1 MNQAFKNLNEI
12 PVLTWSW
19 LHVNDTDLKQDFSAV
34 LPYQKNPVQEVLP
47 VGVELS
53 SYEKPGSFP
62 FEQLPVI
69 KAKKELLGY
78 MSEKRNSGYIIQ
90 IPEGREMDKPILLS
104 YVLDG
109 ISPVLT
115 DDILILAEKGSKA
128 TVIIQYTSEE
138 ADSVSHSGMTRIRA
152 EAGAEITLVKVQMLS
167 EGSNHVDHVAASIE
181 ENAKVQ
187 VLLAELSAQE
197 SITNCSLDLI
207 GEAAEGRI
215 DSVYLGDGERRLDIN
230 YIVTH
235 SHKNTVSNIHSSGV
249 MADRCKKVFR
259 GTIDFKSGASGSKGS
274 EEEVTILLSPEI
286 INIST
291 PLLLC
296 GEEDVEG
303 AHAVSTGTID
313 EDMLFY
319 LMTRGFNEIEAK
331 KVIVEASFSPVLEKI
346 EDEKLRENIFS
357 YVRGRLSN
365 V

>member
-19 LHVNDTDLKQDFSAV
+19 LHVNDTDLKQDFPAV

-53 SYEKPGSFP
+53 SYEKTGDLLL
-62 FEQLPVI
+62 EQLPVI
-69 KAKKELLGY
+69 KAKKELLDY
-78 MSEKRNSGYIIQ
+78 MSEKHNSGYKIR

-109 ISPVLT
+109 KSPVLT
-115 DDILILAEKGSKA
+115 DNILILAEKGSKA
-128 TVIIQYTSEE
+128 TVIIQYTSEG

-167 EGSNHVDHVAASIE
+167 EGSSHVDHVAASIE

-187 VLLAELSAQE
+187 VLLAELGAQE

-215 DSVYLGDGERRLDIN
+215 DSIYLGDGERRLDIN

-235 SHKNTVSNIHSSGV
+235 SHKNTVSNIYSSGV
-249 MADRCKKVFR
+249 MADRCEKVFR

-274 EEEVTILLSPEI
+274 EEEVTVLLSPEI
-286 INIST
+286 VNIST

-319 LMTRGFNEIEAK
+319 LMTRGFDEAEAK

-346 EDEKLRENIFS
+346 EDERLRENIFS
-357 YVRGRLSN
+357 YVRERLSR

>member
-12 PVLTWSW
+12 PMLTWSW
-19 LHVNDTDLKQDFSAV
+19 LPVNDADLKQDFPAF
-34 LPYQKNPVQEVLP
+34 LPYQKDPVQEVLP
-47 VGVELS
+47 AGVEVS
-53 SYEKPGSFP
+53 SYKEPGAFS

-69 KAKKELLGY
+69 KAKKELLDY
-78 MSEKRNSGYIIQ
+78 MSQMRNSGYKIR
-90 IPEGREMDKPILLS
+90 IPEGREMDKPIILS

-115 DDILILAEKGSKA
+115 EDILILAEKGSKA
-128 TVIIQYTSEE
+128 TIIIQYTSEA
-138 ADSVSHSGMTRIRA
+138 ADAVSHSGITRIRA

-167 EGSNHVDHVAASIE
+167 KGSSHVDHVAASIE

-187 VLLAELSAQE
+187 VLLAELGAQE
-197 SITNCSLDLI
+197 AITNCSLDLI

-215 DSVYLGDGERRLDIN
+215 DSVYLGDEERRLDIN
-230 YIVTH
+230 YMVTH
-235 SHKNTVSNIHSSGV
+235 SQKNTVSNIYSSGV

-259 GTIDFKSGASGSKGS
+259 GTIDFKSGASGSRGS
-274 EEEVTILLSPEI
+274 EEEVTVLLSPEI

-319 LMTRGFNEIEAK
+319 LMTRGFNETEAK
-331 KVIVEASFSPVLEKI
+331 KVIVEASFSPVIEKI
-346 EDEKLRENIFS
+346 EDQRLRESVFS
-357 YVRGRLSN
+357 YVRGRLSH

>member
-12 PVLTWSW
+12 PVLTWNW
-19 LHVNDTDLKQDFSAV
+19 LHVNDADLKQDFPAV
-34 LPYQKNPVQEVLP
+34 LPYQKDPVQEVLP
-47 VGVELS
+47 AGVEVS
-53 SYEKPGSFP
+53 SYKEPGAFP
-62 FEQLPVI
+62 FEQLPAI
-69 KAKKELLGY
+69 KAKKELLDY
-78 MSEKRNSGYIIQ
+78 MWENRNSGYIIR
-90 IPEGREMDKPILLS
+90 IPEGREADKPVFLS
-104 YVLDG
+104 YVLDE
-109 ISPVLT
+109 ISPILT
-115 DDILILAEKGSKA
+115 DDIIILADKGSKA
-128 TVIIQYTSEE
+128 TVIIQYTSK
-138 ADSVSHSGMTRIRA
+138 ADTVSHSGMTRIRA

-167 EGSNHVDHVAASIE
+167 KGSSHVDHVAASIE

-187 VLLAELSAQE
+187 VLLAELGAQE

-235 SHKNTVSNIHSSGV
+235 THKNTVSNIYSSGV
-249 MADRCKKVFR
+249 MSDRCEKVFR
-259 GTIDFKSGASGSKGS
+259 GTIDFKSGASGSRGS
-274 EEEVTILLSPEI
+274 EEEVTVLLSPEVV
-286 INIST
+286 NIST

-319 LMTRGFNEIEAK
+319 LMTRGFDEAEAK

-346 EDEKLRENIFS
+346 EDERLRQNIFS
-357 YVRGRLSN
+357 YVRERLSH

>member
-1 MNQAFKNLNEI
+1 MDQAFKKLNEI

-19 LHVNDTDLKQDFSAV
+19 LHVNDADLKQDFPEV
-34 LPYQKNPVQEVLP
+34 LPYQKDPVQEVLP
-47 VGVELS
+47 AGAQVS
-53 SYEKPGSFP
+53 YYEKSGAFP

-69 KAKKELLGY
+69 KAKKELLEY
-78 MSEKRNSGYIIQ
+78 MSEKRNSGYVIR
-90 IPEGREMDKPILLS
+90 IPEGREMDKPIFLS
-104 YVLDG
+104 YILDE

-128 TVIIQYTSEE
+128 TIIIQYTSGT
-138 ADSVSHSGMTRIRA
+138 ADTVSHSGMTRIRA
-152 EAGAEITLVKVQMLS
+152 DVGAEVTLVKVEMLS
-167 EGSNHVDHVAASIE
+167 EGSSHVDHVAASIE
-181 ENAKVQ
+181 KNAKVQ
-187 VLLAELSAQE
+187 VLLAELGAKE

-207 GEAAEGRI
+207 GENAEGRI

-235 SHKNTVSNIHSSGV
+235 AQKNTVSNIYSSGV
-249 MADRCKKVFR
+249 MADRCEKVFR

-274 EEEVTILLSPEI
+274 EEEVTVLLSPEI

-319 LMTRGFNEIEAK
+319 LTTRGFDEAEAK

-346 EDEKLRENIFS
+346 EDERLRENIFF
-357 YVRGRLSN
+357 YVRERLSH